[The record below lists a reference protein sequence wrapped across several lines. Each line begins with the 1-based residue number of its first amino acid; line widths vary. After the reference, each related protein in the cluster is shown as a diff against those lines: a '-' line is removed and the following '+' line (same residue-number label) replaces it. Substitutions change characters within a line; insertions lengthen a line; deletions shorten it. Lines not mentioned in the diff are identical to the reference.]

1 MGLFDFIDFIETITY
16 NPKKEAEKMRKGGWD
31 EEFIESI
38 FGEEACRDRKA
49 KVDAEY
55 RAEQKRKKAQ
65 HRQYL
70 LDHKACSTCYHYSF
84 PDCYYYAT
92 EHYYRGGQPERVDDP
107 DRTTCKY
114 YKRDCSK

>member
-1 MGLFDFIDFIETITY
+1 MGLSDELFIWKLAFSSKKKQVELFREKYGTDILSDDDFKDIVYGADARY
-16 NPKKEAEKMRKGGWD
+16 KE
-31 EEFIESI
+31 
-38 FGEEACRDRKA
+38 
-49 KVDAEY
+49 
-55 RAEQKRKKAQ
+55 EQKRKKAQ